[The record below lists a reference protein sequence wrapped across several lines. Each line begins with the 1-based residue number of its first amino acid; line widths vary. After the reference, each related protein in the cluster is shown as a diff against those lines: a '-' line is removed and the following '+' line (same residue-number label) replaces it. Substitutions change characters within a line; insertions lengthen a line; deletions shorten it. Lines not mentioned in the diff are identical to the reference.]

1 MKYKSY
7 PSKYEL
13 YYITWGDVGYNKDK
27 LIRLIKR
34 INFLKLLSFIKRY
47 REERKILKEIL
58 NSYDQEKLGLLLLN
72 DQQVSKMALIEKWS
86 RIGAIEILTTDRFSK
101 ETYKVISNLPIKD
114 YQTLT
119 KRTEELINLAR
130 NITTQSDNNTKDI
143 PGL

>member
-13 YYITWGDVGYNKDK
+13 YYITWGDIGYNKDK

-58 NSYDQEKLGLLLLN
+58 NSYDQEKLSLLLSN

-130 NITTQSDNNTKDI
+130 NITTQSDINTKDI